1 MAKRGRPATQ
11 ISVTDNQ
18 LAELNRRV
26 AARKGPADDRLRA
39 LIILGCK
46 EGEPGT
52 SIAKRLGIT
61 AQTVSKWRR
70 RFADYGLDGLNDE
83 VRSGRPRSISD
94 DVVQEAIDRV
104 RQEKPEDASHW
115 STRSMSEVIGI
126 SRLACTGYG
135 EPSASNPI
143 WRRRLLSTDPAFVD
157 KVHDVVGLYG
167 ILLTGRSC
175 CRSTRRARSRHQ
187 PYSARPAIDVWTA
200 RNPHPRL

>member
-126 SRLACTGYG
+126 SPTSVHR
-135 EPSASNPI
+135 I
-143 WRRRLLSTDPAFVD
+143 WRAFGLKPHMEKTFKLSTDPAFVD
-157 KVHDVVGLYG
+157 KVHDVVGLYMDPPD
-167 ILLTGRSC
+167 
-175 CRSTRRARSRHQ
+175 RAIVLSVDEK
-187 PYSARPAIDVWTA
+187 S
-200 RNPHPRL
+200 